1 MFLRSFNNRKI
12 FLNQLYCISNVQDFL
27 KFFQKNSKSKK
38 IFTFFKNF
46 LS

>member
-27 KFFQKNSKSKK
+27 KFFQKKLK
-38 IFTFFKNF
+38 IKENIYFF
-46 LS
+46 